1 MGRRRTFRLAAL
13 TVAVNAIAQVA
24 LKRFAE
30 TRPTP
35 TPSGLRSKFGN
46 LGSPS
51 APPSRATASLITLL
65 RNHEVLAVAASSVAV
80 NSVVAL
86 VGAAPGRTRRS
97 RSQLPFTA
105 PFTALQVEPF
115 RLTQTRPGTGAFL
128 TEGRVCAVCVLPL
141 PHWQLEPLSQILLD
155 REFGLGVVARS
166 LVFSSATVAYLVT
179 TPFAGHLSDTLPK
192 SRLVCVGLC
201 LMVLSSVVLTLRSF
215 GLGAVLVCCCLIGTG
230 CAFANA
236 AGQALLADLVD
247 RHKLGG
253 YGMAFALSDMADSLG
268 FILGPII
275 GLAVSQKF
283 GASAGV
289 GVLGASC
296 LLLAPSVLRI
306 GV

>member
-13 TVAVNAIAQVA
+13 TVAVNAIAQIA

-30 TRPTP
+30 THPTQ
-35 TPSGLRSKFGN
+35 TPSGLRPKFGN
-46 LGSPS
+46 LGSPP

-97 RSQLPFTA
+97 RSQLPCT
-105 PFTALQVEPF
+105 TLHSSL

-128 TEGRVCAVCVLPL
+128 TEGRVCDVCVLPL

>member
-1 MGRRRTFRLAAL
+1 MH
-13 TVAVNAIAQVA
+13 
-24 LKRFAE
+24 
-30 TRPTP
+30 
-35 TPSGLRSKFGN
+35 S
-46 LGSPS
+46 
-51 APPSRATASLITLL
+51 SRAK
-65 RNHEVLAVAASSVAV
+65 
-80 NSVVAL
+80 
-86 VGAAPGRTRRS
+86 
-97 RSQLPFTA
+97 LPFTA
-105 PFTALQVEPF
+105 LHVEPF
-115 RLTQTRPGTGAFL
+115 RLSQTRPGTGAFH

>member
-24 LKRFAE
+24 LKRVAE
-30 TRPTP
+30 ARPTP
-35 TPSGLRSKFGN
+35 TPSGSREDLRE
-46 LGSPS
+46 

-86 VGAAPGRTRRS
+86 VGQSKVEPRK
-97 RSQLPFTA
+97 PFTA
-105 PFTALQVEPF
+105 PVHSSRAQLQVEPF
-115 RLTQTRPGTGAFL
+115 RLSQTRPGTGAFH

-192 SRLVCVGLC
+192 SRLVCLGLC
-201 LMVLSSVVLTLRSF
+201 LMVLSSAVLTLRSF
-215 GLGAVLVCCCLIGTG
+215 GLGAVLVCCCFIGTG

-296 LLLAPSVLRI
+296 LLLAPIVLRI

>member
-1 MGRRRTFRLAAL
+1 
-13 TVAVNAIAQVA
+13 
-24 LKRFAE
+24 
-30 TRPTP
+30 
-35 TPSGLRSKFGN
+35 
-46 LGSPS
+46 
-51 APPSRATASLITLL
+51 
-65 RNHEVLAVAASSVAV
+65 
-80 NSVVAL
+80 
-86 VGAAPGRTRRS
+86 
-97 RSQLPFTA
+97 
-105 PFTALQVEPF
+105 
-115 RLTQTRPGTGAFL
+115 
-128 TEGRVCAVCVLPL
+128 
-141 PHWQLEPLSQILLD
+141 
-155 REFGLGVVARS
+155 
-166 LVFSSATVAYLVT
+166 
-179 TPFAGHLSDTLPK
+179 
-192 SRLVCVGLC
+192 
-201 LMVLSSVVLTLRSF
+201 MVLSSVVLTLRSF

>member
-13 TVAVNAIAQVA
+13 TVAVNAIAQIA

-35 TPSGLRSKFGN
+35 TPLGLRPKFGN

-86 VGAAPGRTRRS
+86 VGAAPGRTRRAVHSS
-97 RSQLPFTA
+97 RAQLPCKA

-115 RLTQTRPGTGAFL
+115 RLSQTRPGTSAFH

-201 LMVLSSVVLTLRSF
+201 LMVLSSVVLTLRPCS
-215 GLGAVLVCCCLIGTG
+215 ALVRPWRCPR
-230 CAFANA
+230 
-236 AGQALLADLVD
+236 LLLFD
-247 RHKLGG
+247 RHWLCVCKR
-253 YGMAFALSDMADSLG
+253 S
-268 FILGPII
+268 
-275 GLAVSQKF
+275 
-283 GASAGV
+283 GAGTA
-289 GVLGASC
+289 
-296 LLLAPSVLRI
+296 R
-306 GV
+306 